1 MSIYPGINLYP
12 PDRGGIFPYQQR
24 DWLILNKTTVQT
36 FTVQATGFRFG
47 SATVRDEH
55 QVIFTGRRSW
65 NLVIFN
71 KSAGRISSVSKKYYD
86 LYENSLAA
94 AAMNADI
101 AAIPAGTDICIFT
114 HDEPS
119 GNKEKITEALL
130 TLGATRKA
138 IRDLI
143 FRGVYILTGTKGMLP
158 GQGREY
164 TASTGKIQATI
175 EFINGVM
182 KPQK

>member
-1 MSIYPGINLYP
+1 
-12 PDRGGIFPYQQR
+12 
-24 DWLILNKTTVQT
+24 
-36 FTVQATGFRFG
+36 
-47 SATVRDEH
+47 
-55 QVIFTGRRSW
+55 
-65 NLVIFN
+65 
-71 KSAGRISSVSKKYYD
+71 
-86 LYENSLAA
+86 
-94 AAMNADI
+94 MNADI

-143 FRGVYILTGTKGMLP
+143 FRGVYILTGTKGIIP